1 MNILIDLLPIKVEI
15 EGIEYDINSDF
26 RTSMLFELMMSDNEL
41 DDMQK
46 IEQALILY
54 YPAYHIMLD
63 NPDGFNINLAMDQLL
78 WFYRCGKDM
87 AASIGNGK
95 GKSNQIYDFNF
106 DDDYIYSA
114 FLDQYSI
121 DLQDVDLHWW
131 KFKAMF
137 KSLKEDNEIV
147 KIMGYRSIDLN
158 KIKDKEQKIQ
168 YKKMKELYKIKGQ
181 VSKNETEKL
190 DMIQEA
196 LLNGGDLSKLL

>member
-1 MNILIDLLPIKVEI
+1 MNILIDLLPVKVEI

-26 RTSMLFELMMSDNEL
+26 RTSMLFELMMADNEL
-41 DDMQK
+41 DDKQK
-46 IEQALILY
+46 IIQAIELY
-54 YPAYHIMLD
+54 YPKI
-63 NPDGFNINLAMDQLL
+63 PENINLAMDQLL

-87 AASIGNGK
+87 VASSGNGK

>member
-1 MNILIDLLPIKVEI
+1 MNILIDLLPLEVTI
-15 EGIEYDINSDF
+15 EGVEYSINSDF
-26 RTSMLFELMMSDNEL
+26 RTSMLFELMMADNDL
-41 DDMQK
+41 DDKQK
-46 IEQALILY
+46 IIQAIELY
-54 YPAYHIMLD
+54 YPKT
-63 NPDGFNINLAMDQLL
+63 PENINLAMDQLL

-87 AASIGNGK
+87 VASSGNGK

-158 KIKDKEQKIQ
+158 EIKDKEQKTQ

-181 VSKNETEKL
+181 VSKNEIEKL
-190 DMIQEA
+190 DSIQNA